1 MTDSDQSSNSAQ
13 RSSKSSKSSDR
24 AAKRSPS
31 SSRSG
36 NPKAKA
42 KSNKYRPAFA
52 SKFGAAKQPKPAK
65 PKLRTAETGSDAAS
79 NRTPAQT
86 PEPRTDRTDR
96 ADRADRTGSPKA
108 LTPEQFER
116 RFNAGNRAAEN
127 KAKKARKS
135 GHQARKRFGQH
146 WLTSDRV
153 LNEIVAAANL
163 KASDRILEIGPGKGI
178 LTHRLL
184 ERATSVV
191 AVELDRDL
199 CDPLVAKFGER
210 DNFLLLQ
217 GDFLALDVDA
227 LTANFAPHFH
237 GQTKVVANIPYNI
250 TGPILEKLLGTIA
263 HPNLTPFQ
271 EIVLLVQKE
280 VAERLSA
287 VAGTKA
293 FGALSVRVQYLA
305 DCELIC
311 DVPASAFNPPP
322 KVESAVIRLMP
333 RPIATPANDPKHLAS
348 IVKVGFANKRKMLRN
363 NLGNIIDRDRLM
375 ATFEQLAINP
385 ETRAEQLDTSVWIAL
400 SNVLCVAD
408 SSQSS

>member
-1 MTDSDQSSNSAQ
+1 MTDSDQSSNS
-13 RSSKSSKSSDR
+13 SKSSKSGDR
-24 AAKRSPS
+24 AAKRSPG

-42 KSNKYRPAFA
+42 KAKKYRPAFA
-52 SKFGAAKQPKPAK
+52 SKFGAAKQSKSAKPEK
-65 PKLRTAETGSDAAS
+65 PKLRSSEDTSSPEPATRETAE
-79 NRTPAQT
+79 
-86 PEPRTDRTDR
+86 PRDQRDQR
-96 ADRADRTGSPKA
+96 AKP

-127 KAKKARKS
+127 KAKKTKKS

-146 WLTSDRV
+146 WLTSDHV
-153 LNEIVAAANL
+153 LNEIIAAANL
-163 KASDRILEIGPGKGI
+163 ISSDRVLEIGPGRGI

-184 ERATSVV
+184 DRAESVV

-217 GDFLALDVDA
+217 GDFLALDVNE
-227 LTANFAPHFH
+227 LTAKFADHFH

-263 HPNLTPFQ
+263 QPNLTPFQ

-305 DCELIC
+305 DCDLVC
-311 DVPASAFNPPP
+311 DVPATAFKPPP
-322 KVESAVIRLMP
+322 KVESAVIRLIP
-333 RPIATPANDPKHLAS
+333 RPIVTPATNPKHLAS

-375 ATFEQLAINP
+375 ATFEQLAIDP

-400 SNVLCVAD
+400 SNTLCAAD
-408 SSQSS
+408 LSQPD